1 MLFAA
6 VIPSG
11 EYFPASAIGAA
22 FAADPV
28 ARASVACL
36 DSATSALA
44 LAVRMARESRA
55 VAAPEVV
62 VPAYSCPDIPAA
74 VIGAGAW
81 PVPVDV
87 EPGAPYPSAARVAA
101 ALGPQTVAVISAS
114 LFGRDAPDLDALSAV
129 CREAGVLHIIDRAQS
144 PPVLTASRPDTVEV
158 YSCGRGKPLSLG
170 YGGVLIA
177 GEQHIEAL
185 ARQQRQFAAS
195 RARASGRAKLLSR
208 ALLLRVATTGPGT
221 FVARR
226 LPFMGVGTTRYR
238 EAGPPRLAP
247 AVLLRAIEH
256 SLAQPRAW
264 PNRAARVYD
273 AHAWNSA
280 TPLFEASGSPPLWR
294 YPVLLR
300 EAGAQQRIA
309 TLRSAGDLGVN
320 ALYRREVS
328 SYLPPEALPPRLR
341 EATWPHARE
350 FGSRLLT
357 LPVHSRVDERTAL
370 EVLRLVDP

>member
-1 MLFAA
+1 VLFAA
-6 VIPSG
+6 VVPSG
-11 EYFPASAIGAA
+11 ENFPLSAIGAA
-22 FAADPV
+22 FARDPA

-44 LAVRMARESRA
+44 LGVRMACETRPL
-55 VAAPEVV
+55 AAPEVI

-114 LFGRDAPDLDALSAV
+114 LFGRDAPDLGAVGAV
-129 CREAGVLHIIDRAQS
+129 CREAGLLHIIDRAQS
-144 PPVLTASRPDTVEV
+144 LPVFASSQPDTVEV
-158 YSCGRGKPLSLG
+158 YSCGRGKPVSLG
-170 YGGVLIA
+170 FGGVLIA
-177 GEQHIEAL
+177 GEQRIEAL
-185 ARQQRQFAAS
+185 ARQQRHIAIP
-195 RARASGRAKLLSR
+195 RAGLSGRAKLLAR
-208 ALLLRVATTGPGT
+208 ALLLRAATTGPGT
-221 FVARR
+221 FLARR
-226 LPFMGVGTTRYR
+226 LPFLGVGTTRYHA
-238 EAGPPRLAP
+238 AGPPRWAP
-247 AVLLRAIEH
+247 AVLLRAVEDAL
-256 SLAQPRAW
+256 SRPRAW

-273 AHAWNSA
+273 SHAWSSA
-280 TPLFEASGSPPLWR
+280 TPLFEAGVSPPLWR

-309 TLRSAGDLGVN
+309 SLRSAGDLGVS

-328 SYLPPEALPPRLR
+328 TYLPPAALPSRLR
-341 EATWPHARE
+341 DATWPHAHDL
-350 FGSRLLT
+350 GSRLLT

-370 EVLRLVDP
+370 EILRLVDP